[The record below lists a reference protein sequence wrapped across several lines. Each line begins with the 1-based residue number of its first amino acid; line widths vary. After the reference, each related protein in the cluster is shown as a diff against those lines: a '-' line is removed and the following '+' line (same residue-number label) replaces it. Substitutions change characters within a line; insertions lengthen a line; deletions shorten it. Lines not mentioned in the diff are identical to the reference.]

1 MINPSQLLTEATNNA
16 CTMFIKMTTPAG
28 EGMAK
33 TKAIIPLP
41 SLRDCSGLQF
51 FDLKLIGVAASYLHG
66 SAFTIRKLG
75 KQDGTT
81 QWSAPCFLQMHQI
94 GLGLT
99 VGYDDVKTVVVLG
112 GDPAVHKAQSK
123 FLLGVDLDLIVGKD
137 SAVVQS
143 DVSETQAIPYS
154 MADGALLDISV
165 KGGRITVD
173 EKLNRHLYGS
183 SITADHIL
191 AGDVDAP
198 DEMKPLYNI
207 IHKLIAAAG
216 TST

>member
-1 MINPSQLLTEATNNA
+1 MINPSQLLTEANNYA
-16 CTMFIKMTTPAG
+16 CTMLTKMTTPAG

-33 TKAIIPLP
+33 TKAIVPLP

-51 FDLKLIGVAASYLHG
+51 FDLKLIGAAASYLHG

-75 KQDGTT
+75 KQDGKT
-81 QWSAPCFLQMHQI
+81 QWSAPCFSQMHQI
-94 GLGLT
+94 GFGLT

-112 GDPAVHKAQSK
+112 SDPAVHKAQSK
-123 FLLGVDLDLIVGKD
+123 FLLGADLDLIVGKD

-165 KGGRITVD
+165 KGGRVTVD
-173 EKLNRHLYGS
+173 EKLNRQLYGS
-183 SITADHIL
+183 NITADHIL

-207 IHKLIAAAG
+207 IHKLIVAAG